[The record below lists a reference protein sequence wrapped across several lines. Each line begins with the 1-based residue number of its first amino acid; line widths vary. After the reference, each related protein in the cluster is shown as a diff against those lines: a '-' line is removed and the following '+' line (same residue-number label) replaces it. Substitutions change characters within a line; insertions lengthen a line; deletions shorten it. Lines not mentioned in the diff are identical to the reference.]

1 MKKIFKKS
9 TKDGNLELDGRTKL
23 GKSVKEVEKTLGI
36 LGGTIYYLFVCP
48 VKYCFLSMRFLAR
61 ALIFPWKFLARALIV
76 SIKFLIKTSIA
87 ATKKLWLK
95 IRQKQ

>member
-9 TKDGNLELDGRTKL
+9 VKDGNLELDGRTKL

-36 LGGTIYYLFVCP
+36 LGGIIYYLFVCP
-48 VKYCFLSMRFLAR
+48 VKYWVLSV
-61 ALIFPWKFLARALIV
+61 KFLARVPILLWKFIAPALIV
-76 SIKFLIKTSIA
+76 SIKFLVKTSISA
-87 ATKKLWLK
+87 LKKLWLK